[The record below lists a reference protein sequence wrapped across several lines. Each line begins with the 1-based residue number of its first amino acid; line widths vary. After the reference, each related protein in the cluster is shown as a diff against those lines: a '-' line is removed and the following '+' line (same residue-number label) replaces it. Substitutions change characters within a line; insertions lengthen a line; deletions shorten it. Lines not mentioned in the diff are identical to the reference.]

1 MSRSA
6 ALITPLSFSNSLCG
20 SKDKSTL
27 PPLSGALQSEAWAI
41 ISHIRRLQFTSHH
54 TKKGW
59 LQRQPEIPA
68 DFFIDMNDSTL
79 AQFFFLNNHLCW
91 RIQNRMH
98 PYKKALQI
106 LITQSQ
112 WMPGS
117 RLSYK
122 TRHSSES
129 FATHVMIHN
138 PRVLHGLR

>member
-27 PPLSGALQSEAWAI
+27 SPLSGALQSEAWAI

-54 TKKGW
+54 TKKRW

-68 DFFIDMNDSTL
+68 NFFIDMNDSTL
-79 AQFFFLNNHLCW
+79 AQFFLNNHLCW
-91 RIQNRMH
+91 HIQNRMH
-98 PYKKALQI
+98 PNKKGP
-106 LITQSQ
+106 TNPYHSV
-112 WMPGS
+112 PGDA
-117 RLSYK
+117 REQLSYK

-138 PRVLHGLR
+138 PRVLQGLR